1 MNSQRTRYVLE
12 TADGKWATYDMRT
25 GANLT
30 SIPAWRYQWPSM
42 TEAVLQLPHYEAAL
56 GVKLTVKL
64 VT

>member
-1 MNSQRTRYVLE
+1 MNSQPTRYVLE

-30 SIPAWRYQWPSM
+30 STAALRYQWPS
-42 TEAVLQLPHYEAAL
+42 EAAAEFQRAGYERAL

-64 VT
+64 V